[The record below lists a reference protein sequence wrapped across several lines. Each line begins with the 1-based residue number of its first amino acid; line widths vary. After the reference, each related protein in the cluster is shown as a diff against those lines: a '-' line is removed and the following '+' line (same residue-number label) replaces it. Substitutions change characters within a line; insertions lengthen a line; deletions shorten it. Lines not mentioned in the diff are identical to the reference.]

1 MAGGSGKES
10 DAWDTDPGRGNA
22 RGWKEC
28 DTLRWCTGEDD
39 VPISRISQY
48 ITRGPQQRLAGLYLA
63 LLLPPIPTPAI
74 VHTVLIGIHCRP
86 SDLFRRLPAEC
97 RARCPDTW
105 EFLRVTRS
113 PDHPSP
119 PLSFSSHA
127 GG

>member
-1 MAGGSGKES
+1 MGHGSGARECERVEGMRHVALVYGRGRRADIADLAVYHARAATEVGRPLLS
-10 DAWDTDPGRGNA
+10 ALVATDPN
-22 RGWKEC
+22 
-28 DTLRWCTGEDD
+28 
-39 VPISRISQY
+39 
-48 ITRGPQQRLAGLYLA
+48 
-63 LLLPPIPTPAI
+63 PAI